1 MRLSDILS
9 YLFKFKLGFVR
20 ELVLFALGFQH
31 FFKPPESH
39 SMSAGKCCSY
49 LFKFKLSF
57 VRELVLFEKWYQEAS
72 HTQCLQGSVENLGL
86 RPRFSTLL

>member
-1 MRLSDILS
+1 MRLTDI
-9 YLFKFKLGFVR
+9 R
-20 ELVLFALGFQH
+20 
-31 FFKPPESH
+31 
-39 SMSAGKCCSY
+39 SY

-86 RPRFSTLL
+86 RPRFSTARAMPSVFNTSLNLLNHTQYLQGSVVRIYSSLN